1 MLLKLKLLQ
10 VYVFQIFNQQL
21 STDTDTVKVV
31 QFTNTNNDMTRL
43 FQSDSHRSWY
53 QAIGT

>member
-31 QFTNTNNDMTRL
+31 QFINTNNDMTRL
-43 FQSDSHRSWY
+43 FQSDSH
-53 QAIGT
+53 